1 MAKAES
7 IGDGITR
14 VLKTPIAEADH
25 QPEIGFEALEDD
37 GSTKLDLS
45 EQVLAAMARAAL
57 TRGLPGVIFNEITA
71 HRDEAG
77 QLMRIEVAHMDSIH
91 DPSPRSITVAYE

>member
-1 MAKAES
+1 M
-7 IGDGITR
+7 
-14 VLKTPIAEADH
+14 LKTPIGKAEH

-37 GSTKLDLS
+37 GSTKLGLS

-77 QLMRIEVAHMDSIH
+77 QLMRIEVSYMDAVH
-91 DPSPRSITVAYE
+91 DPSPRSVTVAY